1 MAVSAPSAHRSRGWY
16 SPRAIARSL
25 AIRPRLYISAA
36 AGLIALV
43 LLPRSWSPNIRDA
56 AAWDLSAIIYLFLT
70 FRVMLSCRGDRIR
83 ARAARQ
89 DDGRVVILLIV
100 LLAIVASFIAIGG
113 LLAESKEGPRDVR
126 VLHLCLAAL
135 TIVLAW
141 AVTQVV
147 FTLHYAHEYY
157 RPSGGAAGLAQ
168 GLIFPQDA
176 NPDYWDFLYF
186 STSIGAASQTS
197 DVAIRSK
204 PLRRLVALHATIA
217 FFFNTAVLALT
228 INLAAG
234 IVS

>member
-1 MAVSAPSAHRSRGWY
+1 MAVSAPSAYRGRGWY
-16 SPRAIARSL
+16 SPRAIARSF
-25 AIRPRLYISAA
+25 AIRPRLYVSAA

-56 AAWDLSAIIYLFLT
+56 AAWDLSAIIYLALT
-70 FRVMLSCRGDRIR
+70 FRVMLSCKGDRIR

-157 RPSGGAAGLAQ
+157 RPSDGAAGFAQ

-176 NPDYWDFLYF
+176 KPDYWDFLYF

-204 PLRRLVALHATIA
+204 PLRRLVALHATIS